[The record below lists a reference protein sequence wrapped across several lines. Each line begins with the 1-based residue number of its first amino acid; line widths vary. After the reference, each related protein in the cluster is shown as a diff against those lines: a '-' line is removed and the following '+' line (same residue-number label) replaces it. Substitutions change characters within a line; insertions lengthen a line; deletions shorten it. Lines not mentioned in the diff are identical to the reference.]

1 MRLQPLAKGTANV
14 LQHGRLKLDN
24 HRRVVAHQQLDERE
38 VRLPHLWE
46 GHNLFEAHGEAQLDR
61 HRQAVGQR
69 TVSIQRKHAEVDV
82 VSRERARQQQEA
94 DGDSLVTVG
103 VRIGAR
109 RRLVLENS

>member
-69 TVSIQRKHAEVDV
+69 TVYSANAEVDV